1 MIRRLARRIFLHM
14 PPIRRLYE
22 TVDRLQSEHQAMEIL
37 VRAAEGECE
46 YLRTECERLRA
57 NRKPVDC
64 RADGAAAD
72 KEALLGEVRQAL
84 QHLTDGVL
92 ARLDKLEHR
101 SD

>member
-1 MIRRLARRIFLHM
+1 M